1 MSNQN
6 DPHEH
11 TAQLSNANTGGD
23 HTMHNNGADNSDVSS
38 TESLPQSTHP
48 QPKEGKPRTSWIKT
62 GILLPGAI
70 LAGIFL
76 LIATAIG
83 IGKLFGS
90 AKKKRPKSTQLDA

>member
-1 MSNQN
+1 MSNPN
-6 DPHEH
+6 DPNDNIG
-11 TAQLSNANTGGD
+11 QLNI
-23 HTMHNNGADNSDVSS
+23 
-38 TESLPQSTHP
+38 PQP

-62 GILLPGAI
+62 GILFPGAI

-90 AKKKRPKSTQLDA
+90 AKKKRPKSTQLDI